1 MLTQLLP
8 SSIGVLM
15 DMAAFTLSD
24 ADASLR
30 QPALLREMLAPWS
43 LLDAHSL
50 GCLRPSLLIGCD
62 IVLMQ

>member
-1 MLTQLLP
+1 
-8 SSIGVLM
+8 M